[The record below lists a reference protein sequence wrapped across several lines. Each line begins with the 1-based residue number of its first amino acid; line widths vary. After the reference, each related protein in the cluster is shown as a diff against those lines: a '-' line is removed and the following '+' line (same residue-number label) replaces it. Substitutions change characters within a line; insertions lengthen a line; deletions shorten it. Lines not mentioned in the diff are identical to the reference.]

1 MSDKFLPLT
10 EVEYNELVDKLKEVT
25 NYLPENLMS
34 YVWNLYK
41 RIENTNEPQPCGCA
55 SAGGHWKKAV
65 EVLRN
70 YINQVQSK

>member
-10 EVEYNELVDKLKEVT
+10 EAEYNELVDKLKEVRD
-25 NYLPENLMS
+25 YLPENLMS

-41 RIENTNEPQPCGCA
+41 RIANTTEPQPCGCA

-70 YINQVQSK
+70 YITKVQSV